1 MIKLKKIKRESEW
14 NLLYYD
20 IIPVIQDSGVYMLYD
35 KNDDLIYI
43 GHTQNINHR
52 LQQHCKNDN
61 KDWIYA
67 RVILIEDK
75 EHRLIMEKLLI
86 AYMNPIYNKNSP
98 CCLNVSFNLD
108 SNKLIEMQK
117 KTSKSILAINL
128 LKDLIEKLNQ
138 SDIINSTTTMSLN
151 KQLYNVQYDT
161 IRLHFEI
168 ASYLNF
174 SYLGKIQEKVN
185 DYKPTLF
192 DQ

>member
-43 GHTQNINHR
+43 GHTQNINQR

-128 LKDLIEKLNQ
+128 LKDLIENLNE
-138 SDIINSTTTMSLN
+138 SDIINSKTTMSLN

>member
-14 NLLYYD
+14 NILYYD
-20 IIPVIQDSGVYMLYD
+20 IIPVIKDSGVYMLYD
-35 KNDDLIYI
+35 KNDNLIYI
-43 GHTQNINHR
+43 GHTQNINQR

-61 KDWIYA
+61 KDWSYA

-86 AYMNPIYNKNSP
+86 AYMNPIYNKNLPS
-98 CCLNVSFNLD
+98 CLNVSFNLN

-117 KTSKSILAINL
+117 KTAASILTIESL
-128 LKDLIEKLNQ
+128 RDLIENLNE

-151 KQLYNVQYDT
+151 KQLTKVYCDI
-161 IRLHFEI
+161 IRLNFEI

-174 SYLGKIQEKVN
+174 SHL
-185 DYKPTLF
+185 
-192 DQ
+192 

>member
-14 NLLYYD
+14 NILYYD

-35 KNDDLIYI
+35 KNNDLIYI
-43 GHTQNINHR
+43 GHTQNINQR

-61 KDWIYA
+61 KDWSYA
-67 RVILIEDK
+67 RVILIDDK

-86 AYMNPIYNKNSP
+86 AYMNPIYNKISP
-98 CCLNVSFNLD
+98 CCLNVSFNLN

-117 KTSKSILAINL
+117 KTAASILTIESL
-128 LKDLIEKLNQ
+128 RDLIENLNE

-151 KQLYNVQYDT
+151 KKLTKVYVDI
-161 IRLHFEI
+161 IRLNFEI

-174 SYLGKIQEKVN
+174 SYL
-185 DYKPTLF
+185 
-192 DQ
+192 

>member
-14 NLLYYD
+14 NMCYYD

-43 GHTQNINHR
+43 GHTQNINQR

-61 KDWIYA
+61 KDWSYA
-67 RVILIEDK
+67 RVILIDDK

-86 AYMNPIYNKNSP
+86 AYMNPIYNKNLPS
-98 CCLNVSFNLD
+98 CLNVSFNLN

-117 KTSKSILAINL
+117 KTAASILTIESL
-128 LKDLIEKLNQ
+128 RDLIENLNE

-151 KQLYNVQYDT
+151 KQLTKVYCDI
-161 IRLHFEI
+161 IRLNFEI

-174 SYLGKIQEKVN
+174 SHL
-185 DYKPTLF
+185 
-192 DQ
+192 

>member
-14 NLLYYD
+14 NILYYD

-35 KNDDLIYI
+35 KNNDLIYI
-43 GHTQNINHR
+43 GHTQNINQR

-67 RVILIEDK
+67 RVILIDDK

-86 AYMNPIYNKNSP
+86 AYMNPIYNKISP
-98 CCLNVSFNLD
+98 SCLNVNFNLN
-108 SNKLIEMQK
+108 SNKLIDMQK
-117 KTSKSILAINL
+117 KTAASILTIESL
-128 LKDLIEKLNQ
+128 RDLIENLNE

-151 KQLYNVQYDT
+151 KQLTKVYVDI
-161 IRLHFEI
+161 IRLNFEI

-174 SYLGKIQEKVN
+174 SYL
-185 DYKPTLF
+185 
-192 DQ
+192 